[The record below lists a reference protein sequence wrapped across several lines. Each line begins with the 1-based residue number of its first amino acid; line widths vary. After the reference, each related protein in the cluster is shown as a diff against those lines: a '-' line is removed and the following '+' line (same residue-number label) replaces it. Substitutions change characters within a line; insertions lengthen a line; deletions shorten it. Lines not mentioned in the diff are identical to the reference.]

1 MAMSYS
7 SVLGWEEWEVDTA
20 SFWEKKKKQHPEP
33 IIRNKNGKRNH
44 QISQIYYTHGESEKY
59 VPSPFGI

>member
-20 SFWEKKKKQHPEP
+20 SFWEKKKNNTQ
-33 IIRNKNGKRNH
+33 N
-44 QISQIYYTHGESEKY
+44 QLSEIKTEKETTK
-59 VPSPFGI
+59 